1 MFEEFSLALG
11 GDFESA
17 ESVCNVWS
25 GPNCVGLVILLIGRY
40 VTIGRGPRAGRL

>member
-25 GPNCVGLVILLIGRY
+25 GPNCDTADCGATWQLGAARE
-40 VTIGRGPRAGRL
+40 RAG